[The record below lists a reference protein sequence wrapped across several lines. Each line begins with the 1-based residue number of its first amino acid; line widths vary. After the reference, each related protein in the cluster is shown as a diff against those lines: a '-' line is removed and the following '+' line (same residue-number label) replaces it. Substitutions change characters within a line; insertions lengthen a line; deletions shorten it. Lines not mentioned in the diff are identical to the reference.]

1 MPCWGSKRIMDDK
14 KPPLLYRSAKLFRF
28 GLTWFGPY
36 WGTGIRVTEVSEDY
50 SRVVVEMRKRWF
62 NSNAFGTH
70 FGGSLYSMCDP
81 FYCLTLV
88 AKLGPRYVVWDQAA
102 NIEFVKPGKGTV
114 KAVFEW
120 TNAQIEDILEQ
131 AKSGQKVLPVRHLEI
146 VDESGDVVARIQKTL
161 YVRLKREKVKD

>member
-1 MPCWGSKRIMDDK
+1 MHYWGSDRIMDDK

-36 WGTGIRVTEVSEDY
+36 WGTGIRVAHVSQDFGQI
-50 SRVVVEMRKRWF
+50 VVEMRKRWF

-81 FYCLTLV
+81 FYCLSLV

-102 NIEFVKPGKGTV
+102 SIEFIKPGRGTV
-114 KAVFEW
+114 RAVFEW
-120 TNAQIEDILEQ
+120 SDAQIQDIIQQ
-131 AKSGQKVLPVRHLEI
+131 AAGGQKVLPVRHLDV
-146 VDESGDVVARIQKTL
+146 VDAAGEVVARVEKTL
-161 YVRLKREKVKD
+161 YVRLKRH